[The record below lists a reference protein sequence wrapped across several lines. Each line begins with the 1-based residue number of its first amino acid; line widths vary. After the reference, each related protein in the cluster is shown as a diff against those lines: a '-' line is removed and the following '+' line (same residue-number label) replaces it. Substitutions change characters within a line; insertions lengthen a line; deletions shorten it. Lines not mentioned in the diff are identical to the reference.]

1 MAKTKFYN
9 HFEYSVHGIGE
20 GKYISITGFDNS
32 ISNPIV
38 PSHIDGVPVRSIGY
52 KAFNESSITSIEL
65 PETLRKV
72 KPEAFAL
79 CKSLTSIAFPD
90 SVEEIGRMVC
100 NCCISLETV
109 RWSKSARVIPMD
121 AFSVC
126 FSLKNI
132 ENIENVIFISEY
144 AFHQTGLTSFNIPM
158 KLEGLS
164 SNAFS
169 ECHNLKNVRMLHL
182 PYIQKD
188 VFKES
193 ENVKIYCGSN
203 AKVKEWSLKNGFPVV
218 ESKINTFLENINTD
232 IERGE

>member
-1 MAKTKFYN
+1 MSLNKQYPPFQYK
-9 HFEYSVHGIGE
+9 VHGIGE
-20 GKYISITGFDNS
+20 GKYVEITGFDNS
-32 ISNPIV
+32 IPNPIV
-38 PSHIDGVPVRSIGY
+38 PSHIDRIPVRSIGY
-52 KAFNESSITSIEL
+52 KAFSKSGITSIEL

-79 CKSLTSIAFPD
+79 CKSLISITFPD

-100 NCCISLETV
+100 NCCVSLKTM
-109 RWSKSARVIPMD
+109 RWSKSARVIPID

-132 ENIENVIFISEY
+132 ENIENVILISEY
-144 AFHQTGLTSFNIPM
+144 AFHKTGLTSFNIPI
-158 KLEGLS
+158 KLQGLS

-193 ENVKIYCGSN
+193 ENVKIHCGSN

-218 ESKINTFLENINTD
+218 ESKINTFLKNINTD